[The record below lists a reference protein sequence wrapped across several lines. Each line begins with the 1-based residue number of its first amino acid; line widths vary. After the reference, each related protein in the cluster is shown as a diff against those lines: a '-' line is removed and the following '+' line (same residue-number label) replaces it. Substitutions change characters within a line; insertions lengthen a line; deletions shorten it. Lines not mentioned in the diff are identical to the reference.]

1 MLMNMKEILAP
12 ANEHNFAVPAFN
24 VSSNMILKGVM
35 HNCEEM
41 QAPVIIAIHPDELS
55 FVEDSF
61 VKAVI
66 EEAHKATVPVCI
78 HLDHGSK
85 FEQVLRAIQDGFTSV
100 MIDGAH
106 LPLEENIAITKK
118 VVEVAHPVN
127 VSVEAELGTIG
138 TADDYGEAGS
148 KEIIYTEVDDAVKFI
163 KETDIDCLAIAIGT
177 AHGLYPKDRK
187 PKLALDRLQE
197 IKANVSIPLVLHGG
211 SGNPDEEIAQSVKLG
226 VNKINISSDIKDAFY
241 QNQSHWLERPMIH
254 LLPHWTH
261 PGLEGMLISVWAYT
275 NCEEA
280 ELFLNGKSLGRVSI
294 EPWGHAEWNVPY
306 EPGRL
311 EAVGFRKGR
320 RCVSDFHETTG
331 SPTALLLRLENA
343 PVSANGEDVAL
354 FTCLALDEQG
364 REVPDA
370 SPLVHFDCVG
380 GGRILGTGSSNT
392 DPVPV
397 SSPERRMFAG
407 RISIAVKPDQPANG
421 ESQVETVLLAG
432 AEGLRSARLAVRFP
446 AEAEAG
452 ARGGEKNG

>member
-1 MLMNMKEILAP
+1 MLMNMKAILAP

-35 HNCEEM
+35 HTCEEM
-41 QAPVIIAIHPDELS
+41 QAPVIIAIHPDELE

-148 KEIIYTEVDDAVKFI
+148 KEIIYTEVDDAVRFI

-177 AHGLYPKDRK
+177 AHGLYPKDR
-187 PKLALDRLQE
+187 

-241 QNQSHWLERPMIH
+241 QECRKVLQDQALREPMAIYPKCIDAMNEVIRH
-254 LLPHWTH
+254 K
-261 PGLEGMLISVWAYT
+261 I
-275 NCEEA
+275 N
-280 ELFLNGKSLGRVSI
+280 LF
-294 EPWGHAEWNVPY
+294 
-306 EPGRL
+306 
-311 EAVGFRKGR
+311 
-320 RCVSDFHETTG
+320 D
-331 SPTALLLRLENA
+331 
-343 PVSANGEDVAL
+343 
-354 FTCLALDEQG
+354 
-364 REVPDA
+364 DA
-370 SPLVHFDCVG
+370 DK
-380 GGRILGTGSSNT
+380 
-392 DPVPV
+392 
-397 SSPERRMFAG
+397 A
-407 RISIAVKPDQPANG
+407 KYY
-421 ESQVETVLLAG
+421 
-432 AEGLRSARLAVRFP
+432 
-446 AEAEAG
+446 
-452 ARGGEKNG
+452 K